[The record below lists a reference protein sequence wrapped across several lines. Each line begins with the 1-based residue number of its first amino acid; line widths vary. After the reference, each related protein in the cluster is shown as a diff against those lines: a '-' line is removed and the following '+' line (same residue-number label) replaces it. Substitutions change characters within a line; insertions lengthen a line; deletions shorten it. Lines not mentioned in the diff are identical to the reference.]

1 MLFLFDFMNYT
12 MLNNPAKYS
21 VGYIWLLPQEM
32 ALGGIEKVPF

>member
-1 MLFLFDFMNYT
+1 MLFLFDIVNHT

-21 VGYIWLLPQEM
+21 VGHIWLLPQEM